1 MRAQP
6 GHPRGGGRG
15 LGRFGAARSV
25 GMALRLAGGLVHSCS
40 AAVLGPA
47 ASKNTGRSA
56 AEAAMRGRNRRRI
69 CGCCTKAAAM
79 TVAEPSYGR
88 AEPRRPAALQ
98 TAAALALALL
108 TSTSA
113 LAAGLSAD
121 DPLAAAR
128 AALDAGRFGDARAL
142 LDQTGVDAPGLRGAA
157 LAGLGDVAAAC
168 ALYQADRASP
178 RGPAA
183 SLRSARCLEA
193 TDPGRTLAA
202 WLEVGAG
209 PLGADARVVDA
220 LAAFLERRALP
231 LPEGLRVFDVEV
243 GLFDDEEREALGR
256 ALLVV
261 ATRDTPARAARA
273 LERLLVE
280 LSDTAAAAAA
290 ARLPAAAAR
299 PREDLAA
306 AVRRADCEAR
316 LLLGK
321 AWRKLRKYRAAQQ
334 QLDAVV
340 ARCHDDTKKR
350 AAYLAARVA
359 AVSNN
364 TRAPALLREFAR
376 AWPDDA
382 LTDDVLL
389 WLGERL
395 AHQGDDVG
403 AEAVLGDLL
412 ARFPAGDM
420 AHEARF
426 SLAMVRARRGDVEAA
441 RALLDEAARTAQRA
455 SQRAAPYLVDR
466 ALYWSARLQLA
477 PRLDRLDATADA
489 KSRDVALSAL
499 TALAHSRPASF
510 YGHLARLLVT
520 NVVNR
525 AKLPA
530 PGWPAARN
538 LRAAAATGTVTP
550 SAPFAASP
558 AFQLSRALVE
568 GGYDEEALIALDQLD
583 LAKATP
589 EDRFVAALLV
599 ARVGAPGQGHALLR
613 DGGLALLPGL
623 PGRDNALA
631 WSLDW
636 PRAYATAIEPAA
648 DEHALPR
655 TLLFGLAREESAF
668 DADVIS
674 WAGAVGLCQ
683 LMPPTA
689 KDEARDLKLP
699 APTVAALTG
708 ATLNARLGAAHLS
721 RRMKGLRHPLL
732 AIAAYNAGPGAVLQ
746 WLPPRGVRMPLDFF
760 VEQIPVEETRNY
772 VKKVTGS
779 WVTYAALDAD
789 VEEVRFALEVGR

>member
-1 MRAQP
+1 MTVPQP
-6 GHPRGGGRG
+6 SI
-15 LGRFGAARSV
+15 ARTC
-25 GMALRLAGGLVHSCS
+25 RC
-40 AAVLGPA
+40 PA
-47 ASKNTGRSA
+47 TAD
-56 AEAAMRGRNRRRI
+56 RRRR
-69 CGCCTKAAAM
+69 CASAW
-79 TVAEPSYGR
+79 
-88 AEPRRPAALQ
+88 L
-98 TAAALALALL
+98 ALALA
-108 TSTSA
+108 TSTPA
-113 LAAGLSAD
+113 LGGVLSAD

-128 AALDAGRFGDARAL
+128 AALDAGRFADARAL
-142 LDQTGVDAPGLRGAA
+142 LDQAGVDAPGLRGAV
-157 LAGLGDVAAAC
+157 LAGLGDAAAAC
-168 ALYQADRASP
+168 ALYQVDRGSP
-178 RGPAA
+178 RSPAA
-183 SLRSARCLEA
+183 ALRSARCLEA
-193 TDPGRTLAA
+193 GDPGKALAA

-220 LAAFLERRALP
+220 FAAFLERRALP

-261 ATRDTPARAARA
+261 AAGGTPARATRA

-280 LSDTAAAAAA
+280 LSDTAAASKAAK
-290 ARLPAAAAR
+290 LPAAAAR
-299 PREDLAA
+299 PPEDLAA
-306 AVRRADCEAR
+306 AVKRADQLAQRHQSEAVVAALSRFTLDDGPTACDAR

-334 QLDAVV
+334 QLDAV
-340 ARCHDDTKKR
+340 AKRCNDVTKKK

-359 AVSNN
+359 AVSHNA
-364 TRAPALLREFAR
+364 RAPTLLREFEHS
-376 AWPDDA
+376 WPDDPLA
-382 LTDDVLL
+382 DDALL
-389 WLGERL
+389 WLGELL
-395 AHQGDDVG
+395 ARQGDDDG
-403 AEAVLGDLL
+403 AEAALGDLL
-412 ARFPAGDM
+412 ARFPTGDM

-426 SLAMVRARRGDVEAA
+426 SLALVRARRGDVEAA
-441 RALLDEAARTAQRA
+441 RASLDEAARNAQGA
-455 SQRAAPYLVDR
+455 SPYLIDR

-477 PRLDRLDATADA
+477 PRLDRLDVTADA
-489 KSRDVALSAL
+489 KTRDAALAAL

-520 NVVNR
+520 EVASK

-530 PGWPAARN
+530 PSLPGVRE
-538 LRAAAATGTVTP
+538 LRATAATGTVTP
-550 SAPFAASP
+550 SAALAANP
-558 AFQLSRALVE
+558 TFVLARALVE
-568 GGYDEEALIALDQLD
+568 GGYDDEALIALDRID
-583 LAKATP
+583 LSSAAP
-589 EDRFVAALLV
+589 EDRFAAALLV

-636 PRAYATAIEPAA
+636 PRAYAPAIEPAA
-648 DEHALPR
+648 DEAKVPR

-668 DADVIS
+668 DADVVS

-699 APTVAALTG
+699 SPTIAALTDP
-708 ATLNARLGAAHLS
+708 TLNARLGAAHLS
-721 RRMKGLRHPLL
+721 RRLHGLGHPLL

-746 WLPPRGVRMPLDFF
+746 WLPPRGMRMPLDWF

-779 WVTYAALDAD
+779 WVSYAALDAD
-789 VEEVRFALEVGR
+789 TDTVRFALEVGR